1 MTTMTKSLSRPAG
14 YKTPWEKARPYVYI
28 LPALIFLGLFTVY
41 PVIDMIIRS
50 FHKWNLVTAPTWVG
64 IKNYDYIFKRK
75 EFREAIVHTITY
87 AIFVVGLGLSIS
99 TLFAVW
105 LSKSTFMNN
114 LTRTV
119 MFMPHVIALISVA
132 MVWAWIM
139 NKNNGLLN
147 MVLNFFGLPSLKWAD
162 SADTAMM
169 SIIIVA
175 LWKAIGYNTMLIYA
189 AIQNVPRELYEA
201 ADLDNANAVKKFF
214 KITLPMISPQM
225 FMLLIT
231 ATTGSFRVFDTVR
244 VMTHG
249 GPGTATQVL
258 VYYIYEQA
266 FVLNNK
272 VGYAFAA
279 SVVLMVMIGVLTAVY
294 FRILSKRVHYQ

>member
-1 MTTMTKSLSRPAG
+1 MTDKSIARPAG
-14 YKTPWEKARPYVYI
+14 YKTPWEKLRPYIYI
-28 LPALIFLGLFTVY
+28 LPAMFFLALFTVY
-41 PVIDMIIRS
+41 PVIDMVIRS
-50 FHKWNLVTAPTWVG
+50 FEKWNLVATPTWVG
-64 IKNYDYIFKRK
+64 LDNYKYIFNRK
-75 EFREAIVHTITY
+75 EFIDAIWHTVTY
-87 AIFVVGLGLSIS
+87 AIFVVGLGLSLA

-119 MFMPHVIALISVA
+119 MFMPHVIALLSVA

-147 MVLNFFGLPSLKWAD
+147 LVLNFFGLPSLKWAD
-162 SADTAMM
+162 SSDTAMM

-189 AIQNVPRELYEA
+189 AIQNVPAELYEA
-201 ADLDNANAVKKFF
+201 ADLDNANSVKKFF

-249 GPGTATQVL
+249 GPGTSTQVL
-258 VYYIYEQA
+258 VYYIYKQA
-266 FVLNNK
+266 FILNGK

-279 SVVLMVMIGVLTAVY
+279 AVVLMAMIGVLTLAY
-294 FRILSKRVHYQ
+294 FRVLSKRVHYQ

>member
-1 MTTMTKSLSRPAG
+1 MTTMTKRLSRPAG
-14 YKTPWEKARPYVYI
+14 YKTPWEKVRAYVYI

-41 PVIDMIIRS
+41 PVIDMVVRS
-50 FHKWNLVTAPTWVG
+50 FQKWNLVTPPTWVG
-64 IKNYDYIFKRK
+64 VKNYDYIFKRK
-75 EFREAIVHTITY
+75 EFKEAIVHTITY

-147 MVLNFFGLPSLKWAD
+147 MVLGFFGIPPLKWAD

-189 AIQNVPRELYEA
+189 AIQNVPQELYEA
-201 ADLDNANAVKKFF
+201 ADLDNANAVKKFI

-249 GPGTATQVL
+249 GPGTSTQVL

-279 SVVLMVMIGVLTAVY
+279 AVVLMLMIGVLTLAY

>member
-50 FHKWNLVTAPTWVG
+50 FQKWNLVTAPTWVG

-147 MVLNFFGLPSLKWAD
+147 MVLGFFGIPPLKWAD

-189 AIQNVPRELYEA
+189 AIQNVPQELYEA

-249 GPGTATQVL
+249 GPGTSTQVL

-279 SVVLMVMIGVLTAVY
+279 AVVLMLMIGVLTLAY